1 MASSYTWNSRELVKE
16 TYCPLC
22 GHASYHKIFVRS
34 DQLPLHE
41 CTDCRF
47 VYLGLRPNEKALDR
61 YYADQYFDN
70 SATYRHYFDY
80 AQAVTDLEYCPRIAR
95 MKPFIG
101 NWQQKKVLEIGCAAG
116 STLELLKRQG
126 ASVRGVE
133 ISAQAVKI
141 ARTHYGLEVLH
152 SPFYAGKFKGEQFDI
167 LLLFDVLE
175 HLPNPGAVLDDIRTL
190 LAPGGIV
197 VLTVPNFN
205 RFDQIGAKWRG
216 VQSYWEHLHYF
227 RAEVLS
233 RSLTNRDF
241 TITEMHSFTGAAQE
255 DTPNPE
261 ARMRAAR
268 NRILGRNALLR
279 SSIRCLR
286 KAKFYLTGPP
296 ELPVNADFSGM
307 DLFCV
312 AQKGVGGESI
322 L

>member
-1 MASSYTWNSRELVKE
+1 MALSYNWNPLELVKE
-16 TYCPLC
+16 SCCPLC
-22 GHASYHKIFVRS
+22 GHTSYRKIFVRS
-34 DQLPLHE
+34 DRLPLHE

-47 VYLGLRPNEKALDR
+47 VYLGLRPDEKSLAR

-101 NWQQKKVLEIGCAAG
+101 DWQQKKVLEIGCAAG

-126 ASVRGVE
+126 ASVQGIE

-141 ARTHYGLEVLH
+141 ARTHYGLDVLH
-152 SPFYAGKFKGEQFDI
+152 SPFHAGKFKGEQFDV

-175 HLPNPGAVLDDIRTL
+175 HLPNPGAVLDDIQTL

-205 RFDQIGAKWRG
+205 RFDQIGGKWRG

-227 RAEVLS
+227 RAEVL
-233 RSLTNRDF
+233 RRCLTERRF
-241 TITEMHSFTGAAQE
+241 AITEMHSFTGAAQE
-255 DTPNPE
+255 DTPGPE
-261 ARMRAAR
+261 ARMRAVR
-268 NRILGRNALLR
+268 NRIMGRNAMLR
-279 SSIRCLR
+279 SWIRCLR
-286 KAKFYLTGPP
+286 KAKYHLVGPP
-296 ELPVNADFSGM
+296 PLPVSADFSGM
-307 DLFCV
+307 DLFCL
-312 AQKGVGGESI
+312 AQKGVGGEP
-322 L
+322 LL